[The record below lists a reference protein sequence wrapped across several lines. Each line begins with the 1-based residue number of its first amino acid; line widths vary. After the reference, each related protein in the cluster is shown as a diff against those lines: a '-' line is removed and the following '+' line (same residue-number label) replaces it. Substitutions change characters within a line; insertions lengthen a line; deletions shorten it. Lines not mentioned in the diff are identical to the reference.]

1 MELSHSNKRATKII
15 WNIPSSPSKT
25 PSPQP
30 QHTHLSLCLAPLG
43 LDFEKVDQWKV
54 ISCYYGRVLT
64 TGGLQDLGKQMPS
77 GIWNRNHASYIS
89 YCLTP
94 FYSFFFFGLFFF
106 FLARGI
112 LVLRP
117 GIEPTPHSG
126 SVPLGCQGSPIHK
139 P

>member
-25 PSPQP
+25 PSPRP

-106 FLARGI
+106 FGTWDLSSATRDRTYPPQWKCTTG
-112 LVLRP
+112 LP
-117 GIEPTPHSG
+117 GKSYP
-126 SVPLGCQGSPIHK
+126 
-139 P
+139 